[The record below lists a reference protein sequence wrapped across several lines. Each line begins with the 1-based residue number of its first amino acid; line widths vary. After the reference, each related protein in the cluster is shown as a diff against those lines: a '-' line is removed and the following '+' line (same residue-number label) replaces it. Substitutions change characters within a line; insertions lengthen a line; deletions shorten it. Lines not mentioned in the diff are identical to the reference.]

1 LTPLIATLPEYG
13 TGLADQIK
21 LYENKKKRDAKRF
34 FIINGRDKTP

>member
-21 LYENKKKRDAKRF
+21 LYENKKEKETKRF
-34 FIINGRDKTP
+34 FITKSRDKAP